1 MGWDIY
7 AYGNRIDKLGKMV
20 WYQFSTIVLQITIL
34 GIGDWHRT
42 RAKRVNI
49 QKKIYLS
56 DRIHLYIIKYIHHTI
71 NPKYLKKG
79 REKNFIFPQE

>member
-42 RAKRVNI
+42 RAKRVNS
-49 QKKIYLS
+49 QKKIPQKGKGEEFYISSRMTKDKSFQTVQLS
-56 DRIHLYIIKYIHHTI
+56 IWT
-71 NPKYLKKG
+71 
-79 REKNFIFPQE
+79 

>member
-49 QKKIYLS
+49 QKKIYL
-56 DRIHLYIIKYIHHTI
+56 
-71 NPKYLKKG
+71 
-79 REKNFIFPQE
+79 